1 MKRFLALALWFVTVP
16 GLALADPF
24 DGAYIGIEG
33 GYTKLTASFGGISV
47 SGDSGTVGGT
57 VGYRTPVGAQQN
69 IIVGIE
75 GNIDFFTSDSD
86 WGYGASGILGYRTDA
101 NWLFYGRGGYVR
113 LDSDIN
119 VNGFLVGAGAEFM
132 ISGNWSVRGDFR
144 YIFFED
150 VLGIGLNGQE
160 YTVGLNYNF

>member
-1 MKRFLALALWFVTVP
+1 MKRFLALALWFATVP

-33 GYTKLTASFGGISV
+33 GYTKIEASLGGFSV
-47 SGDSGTVGGT
+47 SDDSAVIGGT
-57 VGYRTPVGAQQN
+57 LGYRTLLGAQQS
-69 IIVGIE
+69 IVIGIE
-75 GNIDFFTSDSD
+75 GNVDFFTNGSDF
-86 WGYGASGILGYRTDA
+86 GYGASGILGFKTAA
-101 NWLFYGRGGYVR
+101 NWLFYGRGGYIK

-119 VNGFLVGAGAEFM
+119 VDGFLIGAGAEFM
-132 ISGNWSVRGDFR
+132 TSGNWSIRGDFR

-150 VLGIGLNGQE
+150 VLGVGLDGQE